1 MGISIAFGAGISA
14 NFLWGPVVGTA
25 CGIAAG
31 IIKNNNSNSSVA
43 RSLDNVGR
51 QISQNTSVSTP
62 IYGGNSSISNN
73 IQNSPLS
80 IKSTPILT
88 PSITI
93 PNCKPKTNITQK
105 TTSNNQ
111 SIKIQPKTSSNI
123 SKASTNSLNKPKIS
137 IKKEEKKVINKI
149 SSNNMKPATPAFNT
163 NINNSNK
170 NIKTNTNSQ
179 YSNFNSSNN
188 YKNNTYNNNNIKI
201 NKKNNCINSNFTSFS
216 NNSIY
221 ENKLKDF
228 CSKQKEPNSINF
240 SSKFNNYNSISF
252 NNSINHNIIEKNDDD
267 YFYNTNSNF
276 YPRNNNYFNNSN
288 SNLFNDNDN
297 YFYNTNS
304 NFYSQRNRNNNYNN
318 NYNDNFSKNTLYRS
332 NTVSNFGPLSS
343 LEDVLNYNFDNK
355 KNYFNKYQ
363 NNNLFKNYNK
373 NIFNKMKFCPKN
385 NAELIYD
392 KLIEEGCTKEGAAG
406 LLGNLSCESGLKS
419 VIYENSKKREIG
431 MSDQEYVN
439 NVNSGKYKNF
449 INDRAGFGL
458 AQWTSRDR
466 KLALLNHCRGD
477 IGNIE
482 KQLDFLI
489 DELKTK
495 YPRVWRSLTT
505 SKDVKTCSDKVVM
518 EFERPKD
525 YASLTVR
532 NRRYKESLKFY
543 K

>member
-105 TTSNNQ
+105 TASNNQ
-111 SIKIQPKTSSNI
+111 TIKIQPKTSSNI

-201 NKKNNCINSNFTSFS
+201 NKNNNYINSNFTSIS

-276 YPRNNNYFNNSN
+276 Y
-288 SNLFNDNDN
+288 
-297 YFYNTNS
+297 
-304 NFYSQRNRNNNYNN
+304 SQRNRNNNYNN
-318 NYNDNFSKNTLYRS
+318 NYNDKFSTNFFYRNNTI
-332 NTVSNFGPLSS
+332 SNFGPLSS
-343 LEDVLNYNFDNK
+343 LEDELNYNFDNK